1 MSRKVWIAVISAGLL
16 TTAHEAQAQNNKPVS
31 SAPVPVQITLPI
43 TAFTQTGETVS
54 SVFAQDVPAGKRLIV
69 QHLSVSF
76 VIQNVTEE
84 LAFASCE
91 ITGTSLDVNGT
102 EQGAKHIIPLT
113 SRLDAAGGVEGFSA
127 GQEMTWYV
135 EPGPIRLICR
145 AGFQGLVSS
154 GLQGNISGTLIPK

>member
-1 MSRKVWIAVISAGLL
+1 MSRKVWIAVMAGGLL
-16 TTAHEAQAQNNKPVS
+16 TTVREAHAQNKGVS
-31 SAPVPVQITLPI
+31 TAPVPVQITLPI

-54 SVFAQDVPAGKRLIV
+54 SLFAQEVPAGKRLIV

-76 VIQNVTEE
+76 VVQNVTEQ

-91 ITGTSLDVNGT
+91 ISGKSLDVNGT
-102 EQGAKHIIPLT
+102 EQAARHIIPLT
-113 SRLDAAGGVEGFSA
+113 SQLEVGGGVEGFSA

-135 EPGPIRLICR
+135 EPGPMSLSCR